1 MWFLV
6 NYVVEKGYKML
17 DISFEQVLLGLGI
30 FSTVLFILKLIVFVL
45 IGGDFEVQADFDSM
59 GETDIAFNFLSVQTV
74 LAFFMGFSWMGLV
87 AVKQFNTPMWVSM
100 FIAFF
105 VGLVFLFGTAYL
117 MFLVKKL
124 DKKIVVKLEECV
136 GQQGKAYTDIQPNSE
151 GKIEIVINKKLV
163 VVEAISLCDE
173 KIDAFSQIKVEKV
186 ENNKLYVNKI

>member
-1 MWFLV
+1 
-6 NYVVEKGYKML
+6 
-17 DISFEQVLLGLGI
+17 
-30 FSTVLFILKLIVFVL
+30 
-45 IGGDFEVQADFDSM
+45 
-59 GETDIAFNFLSVQTV
+59 
-74 LAFFMGFSWMGLV
+74 MGLV
-87 AVKQFNTPMWVSM
+87 AVKQFNTPMWISM

-163 VVEAISLCDE
+163 VVEAISLCEE